1 MMKVERSIPM
11 YFLPY
16 IDFSPQAPYL
26 SATLWSGSASRVKSS
41 FWLSANLRS
50 ASGSSGEIP
59 STRAPSSRYSSPRS
73 RMPQAWVVQ
82 PGVSA
87 RG

>member
-1 MMKVERSIPM
+1 VVGVGEQGEVEAV
-11 YFLPY
+11 LAGELL
-16 IDFSPQAPYL
+16 QAP
-26 SATLWSGSASRVKSS
+26 T
-41 FWLSANLRS
+41 
-50 ASGSSGEIP
+50 SSGEIP
-59 STRAPSSRYSSPRS
+59 ITRAPAARYSSPRS